1 MQAMPPNEFSQAT
14 DFLEPVRT
22 LAQRQLKNATETAD
36 ERRKRYNTLAE
47 VSASQSSRLSKEF
60 RRRAEALETTTQD
73 LVLKQ
78 FSLMSANPMDWY
90 QHLVAY
96 WQDASERTTLFYDV
110 LRQRGNLSIEQETG
124 KTTPVLD
131 FGFDVVIDGQDLERP
146 VNYSLLRIHPD
157 PEVGTRDDRAPILI
171 IDPRAGHGAG
181 IGGFKPESQV
191 GEGLAQGHPVY
202 FAVFDRMPVPG
213 QTLTDVRDAEV
224 HFLATIRQ
232 IHEDAPKPIL
242 IGNCQGGWASMLVA
256 ATSPELA
263 GPVIINGAPMS
274 YWAGNLGANPMR
286 YLGGFG
292 GGALPAVM
300 MADIGDG
307 LFDGAALVSNF
318 ESLNPANSLFDK
330 YYHLYANIDTEAERF
345 LEFERWWGGFYLM
358 TEPEIRWIVENLFI
372 GNKLARGEA
381 VLGGEHIDLRRI
393 DSPVIIFASHG
404 DNITPPQ
411 QALNWIID
419 TYGNLDVLK
428 VMGKRIV
435 YMLHDSIGHLGIF
448 VSSKVAGHEHHAIT
462 ETVRAIEALGPGLYE
477 MKLDE
482 GEDRTHIVFEHRT
495 FDDILALSDGREK
508 EAVFKT
514 VSDMSETNLLAY
526 ERTVRPLIKAITT
539 PQSGEMVRQSQ
550 PIRVQRRAI
559 SDRNPVFKPVAEAAK
574 NVRNNRKP
582 VNTDNPFMALE
593 KLYAT
598 FMRNSLD
605 LMRDTRDAAMEAA
618 FFYTF
623 TSPSV
628 KSAFSQGESDTQV
641 QRPINVHNMPEVK
654 EALSQIG
661 EGGLAAG
668 SIRMMLLMNRARGY
682 IRRSRLERAFDII
695 KGSEP
700 FKSMGSAEIQ
710 KLIRVQTLI
719 VDLEPKL
726 AFSSLI
732 NVLPSIEEREKA
744 LDLVMTVAGPRETMS
759 ARALVQYMRFE
770 GLLLSSVSPEQL
782 QEISEAASGPN
793 DASAR
798 PARPAPRKSPGKTT
812 GKSVSPDSES

>member
-1 MQAMPPNEFSQAT
+1 MQPTLLADFGLPT
-14 DFLEPVRT
+14 DALEPVRE
-22 LAQRQLKNATETAD
+22 LAQRQLQHVTETAE
-36 ERRKRYNTLAE
+36 ERRKRYKTLAE
-47 VSASQSSRLSKEF
+47 VSTSQSSRLNKEF
-60 RRRAEALETTTQD
+60 RQRAEALETTVQD

-78 FSLMSANPMDWY
+78 FTLMSANPMDWY
-90 QHLVAY
+90 QHMIAY

-131 FGFDVVIDGQDLERP
+131 FDFDVVIDGQELDRP
-146 VNYSLLRIHPD
+146 VNYSLLCIHPD
-157 PEVGTRDDRAPILI
+157 PKVGTRADRAPILI

-202 FAVFDRMPVPG
+202 FAVFDRTPVPG
-213 QTLTDVRDAEV
+213 QTLADVRDAEV
-224 HFLATIRQ
+224 HFLATIRELHQ
-232 IHEDAPKPIL
+232 DAPKPIL

-300 MADIGDG
+300 LADIGDG

-318 ESLNPANSLFDK
+318 ESLNPANSLFEK

-358 TEPEIRWIVENLFI
+358 NEPEIRWIVENLFI

-381 VLGGEHIDLRRI
+381 VLGGERIDLRRI

-419 TYGNLDVLK
+419 TYGSLDVLK

-435 YMLHDSIGHLGIF
+435 YMLHESIGHLGIF
-448 VSSKVAGHEHHAIT
+448 VSAKVAGHEHHAIT
-462 ETVRAIEALGPGLYE
+462 ETVHAIEALGPGLYE
-477 MKLDE
+477 MKLVS

-495 FDDILALSDGREK
+495 FEDILKLSDGREK
-508 EAVFKT
+508 ESVFKT

-526 ERTVRPLIKAITT
+526 ERTVRPLVKAMTT
-539 PQSGEMVRQSQ
+539 PQSGEFVRQSQ

-559 SDRNPVFKPVAEAAK
+559 SDQNPIIKPVADAAK
-574 NVRNNRKP
+574 NVRQNRKP
-582 VNTDNPFMALE
+582 VNADNPFMALE

-598 FMRNSLD
+598 FVRSSLD
-605 LMRDTRDAAMEAA
+605 MIRDTRDAAMEAA

-623 TSPSV
+623 TAPSV
-628 KSAFSQGESDTQV
+628 KAAYTRGESDLPIE
-641 QRPINVHNMPEVK
+641 RPINVHNLPEVK

-695 KGSEP
+695 KGTEP
-700 FKSMGSAEIQ
+700 FKSMDAAEIS

-719 VDLEPKL
+719 VDLEPQL
-726 AFSSLI
+726 AFSSLT
-732 NVLPSIEEREKA
+732 NVLNTATDRQKA
-744 LDLVMTVAGPRETMS
+744 LDLVMAVAGPRETMS
-759 ARALVQYMRFE
+759 PRALVQYMRYE
-770 GLLLSSVSPEQL
+770 SLLKASDDANGGNTQTDGTQTAVAESS
-782 QEISEAASGPN
+782 
-793 DASAR
+793 
-798 PARPAPRKSPGKTT
+798 PAHKTT
-812 GKSVSPDSES
+812 RPTRKTGA

>member
-1 MQAMPPNEFSQAT
+1 M
-14 DFLEPVRT
+14 
-22 LAQRQLKNATETAD
+22 
-36 ERRKRYNTLAE
+36 AE
-47 VSASQSSRLSKEF
+47 VSTSQSNRLNKEF
-60 RRRAEALETTTQD
+60 RQRAEALETTVQD

-78 FSLMSANPMDWY
+78 FTRMSANPMDWY
-90 QHLVAY
+90 QHMIAY

-131 FGFDVVIDGQDLERP
+131 FDFDVVIDGQELDRP
-146 VNYSLLRIHPD
+146 VNYSLLCIHPD
-157 PEVGTRDDRAPILI
+157 PKVGTHADRAPILI

-191 GEGLAQGHPVY
+191 GEGLSQGHPVY
-202 FAVFDRMPVPG
+202 FAVFDRTPVPG
-213 QTLTDVRDAEV
+213 QTLADVRDAEV
-224 HFLATIRQ
+224 HFLATIREL
-232 IHEDAPKPIL
+232 HKEAPKPIL

-274 YWAGNLGANPMR
+274 YWAGKLGANPMR
-286 YLGGFG
+286 YVGGFS

-300 MADIGDG
+300 IADIGNG
-307 LFDGAALVSNF
+307 LFDGSTLVSNF
-318 ESLNPANSLFDK
+318 ENLNPANSLFEK
-330 YYHLYANIDTEAERF
+330 YYHLYANIDNEAARF

-381 VLGGEHIDLRRI
+381 VLGGERIDLRRI
-393 DSPVIIFASHG
+393 ESPVIIFASHG

-419 TYGNLDVLK
+419 TYGSLDVLK

-435 YMLHDSIGHLGIF
+435 YMLHESIGHLGIF
-448 VSSKVAGHEHHAIT
+448 VSAKVAGHEHHAIT
-462 ETVRAIEALGPGLYE
+462 ETVHAIEALGPGLYE
-477 MKLDE
+477 MKLEE

-495 FDDILALSDGREK
+495 FEDILKLSDGREK
-508 EAVFKT
+508 ESVFKT
-514 VSDMSETNLLAY
+514 VSEMSETNLLAY
-526 ERTVRPLIKAITT
+526 ERTLRPLIKAMTT
-539 PQSGEMVRQSQ
+539 PQSGEFVRQSQ

-559 SDRNPVFKPVAEAAK
+559 SDQNPFITPVAEAAK
-574 NVRNNRKP
+574 IVRKNRKP
-582 VNTDNPFMALE
+582 VNPDNPFMAVE

-598 FMRNSLD
+598 FMRTSLD
-605 LMRDTRDAAMEAA
+605 LIRDTRDAAMEAT

-623 TSPSV
+623 TAPSV
-628 KSAFSQGESDTQV
+628 KAAYTRGESDHPV
-641 QRPINVHNMPEVK
+641 ERPINVHNLPEVK

-682 IRRSRLERAFDII
+682 IRRTRLERAFDII
-695 KGSEP
+695 KGTEP
-700 FKSMGSAEIQ
+700 FKSMDAAEIA

-719 VDLEPKL
+719 VDLEPQL
-726 AFSSLI
+726 AFSSLTS
-732 NVLPSIEEREKA
+732 VLKTAEDRQRA
-744 LDLVMTVAGPRETMS
+744 LDLVMAVAGPRETMS
-759 ARALVQYMRFE
+759 PRALVQYMRYE
-770 GLLLSSVSPEQL
+770 GLLRSVEGNVKVNDEQA
-782 QEISEAASGPN
+782 SETQKPVAEGS
-793 DASAR
+793 SAR
-798 PARPAPRKSPGKTT
+798 KTTARQNGKT
-812 GKSVSPDSES
+812 GA